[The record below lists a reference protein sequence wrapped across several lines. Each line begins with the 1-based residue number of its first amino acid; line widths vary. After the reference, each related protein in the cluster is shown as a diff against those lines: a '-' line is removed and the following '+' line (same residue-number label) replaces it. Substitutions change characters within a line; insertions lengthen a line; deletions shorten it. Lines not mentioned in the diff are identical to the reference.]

1 MTTYRVI
8 IEDAMREIGILHKG
22 ESADA
27 DEIQDGL
34 RALNR
39 MLNSWRLS
47 GIDLEYL
54 SESSVSDAL
63 PYGEE
68 DEGPIVYN
76 LAVALAA
83 QFGVKVSPE
92 LAMHSTTGYRQIQN
106 KYLQIRELT
115 VDPAIRAVF
124 NPNTAFIVGR
134 GTAT

>member
-8 IEDAMREIGILHKG
+8 IEDAMREIGVLHKG

-39 MLNSWRLS
+39 MLSSWRMS
-47 GIDLEYL
+47 GIDLEYI
-54 SESSVSDAL
+54 SESSVSDDL

-76 LAVALAA
+76 LAVALCA
-83 QFGVKVSPE
+83 QFGVKVSAE
-92 LAMHSTTGYRQIQN
+92 LAMHSTQGLQQIRN
-106 KYLQIRELT
+106 KYLKIRELT

-124 NPNTAFIVGR
+124 NPNTAFVTGR
-134 GTAT
+134 GAV

>member
-8 IEDAMREIGILHKG
+8 IEDAMREIGVLHKG

-54 SESSVSDAL
+54 SETAVGDDL

-76 LAVALAA
+76 LAAALAA
-83 QFGVKVSPE
+83 QFGVKITPE
-92 LAMHSTTGYRQIQN
+92 LAMHSSTGYRQIRN
-106 KYLQIRELT
+106 KYLKIKDLDI
-115 VDPAIRAVF
+115 DPAIRASLA
-124 NPNTAFIVGR
+124 PNTAFVIG
-134 GTAT
+134 G

>member
-8 IEDAMREIGILHKG
+8 IEDAMREIGVLHKG

-54 SESSVSDAL
+54 SETSVSDDL

-76 LAVALAA
+76 LAVTLAA

-92 LAMHSTTGYRQIQN
+92 LAMHSSNGYRQIQN
-106 KYLQIRELT
+106 KYLRIRELD

-124 NPNTAFIVGR
+124 NPNTAFVTGR
-134 GTAT
+134 GAV